1 MKICVTAGASGLD
14 APVDPRFGRCP
25 FFVVVDLDSMNENS
39 VPNSDAGASSGAGIQ
54 AAQVVAKLGVSA
66 LITGNV
72 GPNAL
77 QTLSAAKIEVY
88 QHQGGSVRDVV
99 DKFKKGELTKIT
111 SPSMPLHAG
120 MGQGRGKGRG
130 FEGGRGQGQGAGR
143 GGGQGAGSGAGVGGS
158 RGGRG
163 Q

>member
-1 MKICVTAGASGLD
+1 MKICVTAEASGLD
-14 APVDPRFGRCP
+14 APADPRFGRSP

-54 AAQVVAKLGVSA
+54 AAQIVTKLGVSV

-88 QHQGGSVRDVV
+88 KHQGGSVRDVV
-99 DKFKKGELTKIT
+99 DQFKKGELIKIT
-111 SPSMPLHAG
+111 SPSVPLHAG

-130 FEGGRGQGQGAGR
+130 FEGGRGQGAR
-143 GGGQGAGSGAGVGGS
+143 SGAGVGGS

>member
-54 AAQVVAKLGVSA
+54 AAQVVAKLGVSV

-88 QHQGGSVRDVV
+88 KQQGGSVRDVV
-99 DKFKKGELTKIT
+99 DKFKKGELMKVAQLIKYGKAEERKNICTTQT
-111 SPSMPLHAG
+111 SRCHVSENYG
-120 MGQGRGKGRG
+120 
-130 FEGGRGQGQGAGR
+130 
-143 GGGQGAGSGAGVGGS
+143 
-158 RGGRG
+158 
-163 Q
+163 